1 MRGLSEPRAAG
12 PSEQAVPGRGGW
24 VGVKSRR
31 EGQLA
36 WARGHCLTC
45 LGWES
50 RGGLV

>member
-12 PSEQAVPGRGGW
+12 PSEQAVPGRGRW
-24 VGVKSRR
+24 VGVESR

-36 WARGHCLTC
+36 WAHGHCLTC